1 MSISTDT
8 GGIPTINDTATA
20 ITIQQ
25 SVGGAGRGASS
36 AVFKSPEELE
46 MSKEEQRMQNLDQ
59 RSIEVELKS
68 MSKKDLLAL
77 ALSLKLRGA
86 KNRYRKSG
94 KGPLISLLL
103 KANEQFPV
111 IEGHLIVPTV
121 TSEKS
126 PPPLPPKTGR
136 NSVIPPQ
143 PLPVEPQNIQVG
155 ADAGDEEKEV
165 ALKIDSEVQTAYN
178 EEYAKVVAENAGK
191 YDEAKMRAQLA
202 SQGIRDK
209 STQDL
214 YIQRQISKNLGL
226 PVQDADK
233 RETDYNREQLLKDL
247 KPRQL
252 LDDNVLLPLQPKRMS
267 DGGPS
272 FRYGSELATNL
283 DIQKRVFAGTKII
296 SRNVVEHFEKNRK
309 KIIEKVIE
317 SKDSDIKNMELAKL
331 SDQEKATLSIQKA
344 KLIPQSQSLG
354 YTETNSMTTR
364 RGPEEFA
371 NYNSV
376 YVGGW
381 N

>member
-1 MSISTDT
+1 MSLSTDT

-25 SVGGAGRGASS
+25 TVGGASRGASS
-36 AVFKSPEELE
+36 AVFKSPEEELPTLE
-46 MSKEEQRMQNLDQ
+46 QLRAMKDKELRKFARDHGIDVKKPKIKGQRKKDIPKQQLLKSVENIFYPIHKVVAAEHILTKEEL
-59 RSIEVELKS
+59 E
-68 MSKKDLLAL
+68 
-77 ALSLKLRGA
+77 A
-86 KNRYRKSG
+86 K
-94 KGPLISLLL
+94 I
-103 KANEQFPV
+103 
-111 IEGHLIVPTV
+111 
-121 TSEKS
+121 
-126 PPPLPPKTGR
+126 PPK
-136 NSVIPPQ
+136 SVLPPQ
-143 PLPVEPQNIQVG
+143 PLPVEPQNVQVG

-165 ALKIDSEVQTAYN
+165 ASKIDSEVQTAYN

-191 YDEAKMRAQLA
+191 YDEAKMRAQLV

-283 DIQKRVFAGTKII
+283 DIQKRVLAGTKII
-296 SRNVVEHFEKNRK
+296 SRNVVEHFEKNRQ

-354 YTETNSMTTR
+354 YTQTNSLTTR

-371 NYNSV
+371 NYNSI